1 MKLTE
6 MTVHD
11 YLELVAS
18 DAPAPGGG
26 SASALV
32 GAQGVGLFTM
42 VAGLTLG
49 RKKYVDFVDNCNEII
64 EAGKPI
70 VAELTAQIDR
80 DTDAYNMISAAFKMP
95 KETDEEKA
103 ARSAAIQNG
112 LKACTKTP
120 MEMME
125 LCGEAAAL
133 AASLLERGFNDTSA
147 SDLGVAFLSLKSGL
161 QGAWRNVL
169 INIGSLRDRAFAEE
183 CRKRGEILLDRALP
197 LADAGFAKVVA
208 MIEGE

>member
-6 MTVHD
+6 MTVND

-49 RKKYVDFVDNCNEII
+49 RKKYVDFTDNCNGII
-64 EAGKPI
+64 TEGIPVQK
-70 VAELTAQIDR
+70 ELIAQIDR
-80 DTDAYNMISAAFKMP
+80 DTDAYNLISDAFKMP

-103 ARSAAIQNG
+103 ARKEAIRQATIVATNAP
-112 LKACTKTP
+112 LYTL
-120 MEMME
+120 E
-125 LCGEAAAL
+125 LCHKGMEFGKKL
-133 AASLLERGFNDTSA
+133 IGKFNTNCA
-147 SDLGVAFLSLKSGL
+147 SDLGVGALNVKAAAH
-161 QGAWRNVL
+161 GAWMNVL
-169 INIGSLRDRAFAEE
+169 INVTGLDEALAADYRA
-183 CRKRGEILLDRALP
+183 KGQKLVDEI
-197 LADAGFAKVVA
+197 DAGFELIYNEA
-208 MIEGE
+208 MQYMQ

>member
-6 MTVHD
+6 MTVND

-64 EAGKPI
+64 KEGIPVQK
-70 VAELTAQIDR
+70 ELIAQIDR
-80 DTDAYNMISAAFKMP
+80 DTDAYNLISDAFKMP

-103 ARSAAIQNG
+103 ARKEAIK
-112 LKACTKTP
+112 KATIVATNAPLYTLELCHKG
-120 MEMME
+120 ME
-125 LCGEAAAL
+125 LGKMLIGKFNTNCASDFGVGALNVKAAAH
-133 AASLLERGFNDTSA
+133 
-147 SDLGVAFLSLKSGL
+147 
-161 QGAWRNVL
+161 GAWMNVL
-169 INIGSLRDRAFAEE
+169 INVTGLDETMAADY
-183 CRKRGEILLDRALP
+183 KTKGQKLVDEI
-197 LADAGFAKVVA
+197 DAGFELIYNET
-208 MIEGE
+208 MQYMQ

>member
-6 MTVHD
+6 MTVKD

-49 RKKYVDFVDNCNEII
+49 RKKYVDFADNCNEII

-80 DTDAYNMISAAFKMP
+80 DTDAYNMISDAFKLP
-95 KETDEEKA
+95 KETDEEKT
-103 ARSAAIQNG
+103 ARRAAIREATIVATEAPLYTLRLCREG
-112 LKACTKTP
+112 
-120 MEMME
+120 ME
-125 LCGEAAAL
+125 LGKKL
-133 AASLLERGFNDTSA
+133 IGKFNTNCA
-147 SDLGVAFLSLKSGL
+147 SDFGVGALNVKAGAH
-161 QGAWRNVL
+161 GAWMNVL
-169 INIGSLRDRAFAEE
+169 INVSGLDEETAAEY
-183 CRKRGEILLDRALP
+183 K
-197 LADAGFAKVVA
+197 AKGQA
-208 MIEGE
+208 MIDEIDEAFVMIYNETMQYMA

>member
-6 MTVHD
+6 MQVSD
-11 YLELVAS
+11 YLQLVAS

-49 RKKYVDFVDNCNEII
+49 RKKYVDFADNCNEII

-80 DTDAYNMISAAFKMP
+80 DTDAYNMISDAFKMP

-103 ARSAAIQNG
+103 ARKAAIREATIVATNAPLYTLELCHKG
-112 LKACTKTP
+112 
-120 MEMME
+120 ME
-125 LCGEAAAL
+125 LGKKLIGKFNTNCASDFGVGALNVKAAAY
-133 AASLLERGFNDTSA
+133 
-147 SDLGVAFLSLKSGL
+147 
-161 QGAWRNVL
+161 GAWMNVL
-169 INIGSLRDRAFAEE
+169 INVSGLDEE
-183 CRKRGEILLDRALP
+183 TAAGYKAKGQALINDI
-197 LADAGFAKVVA
+197 DAGFELIYNETMQYMA
-208 MIEGE
+208 

>member
-6 MTVHD
+6 MTVKD

-49 RKKYVDFVDNCNEII
+49 RKKYVDFADNCNEII

-70 VAELTAQIDR
+70 VAELTSQIDR
-80 DTDAYNMISAAFKMP
+80 DTDAYNMISDAFKLP

-103 ARSAAIQNG
+103 ARRAAISEATIVATEAPLYTLRLCREG
-112 LKACTKTP
+112 
-120 MEMME
+120 ME
-125 LCGEAAAL
+125 LGKKL
-133 AASLLERGFNDTSA
+133 IGKFNTNCA
-147 SDLGVAFLSLKSGL
+147 SDFGVGALNVKAGAH
-161 QGAWRNVL
+161 GAWMNVL
-169 INIGSLRDRAFAEE
+169 INVSGLDEETAAEY
-183 CRKRGEILLDRALP
+183 K
-197 LADAGFAKVVA
+197 AKGQA
-208 MIEGE
+208 MIDEIDEAFVMIYNETMQYMA

>member
-49 RKKYVDFVDNCNEII
+49 RKKYVDFVDNCNHII
-64 EAGKPI
+64 TEGKPI

-80 DTDAYNMISAAFKMP
+80 DTDAYNMISDAFKMP
-95 KETDEEKA
+95 KETDEEKT
-103 ARSAAIQNG
+103 ARKAAIREATIVATNAP
-112 LKACTKTP
+112 LYTL
-120 MEMME
+120 E
-125 LCGEAAAL
+125 LCHKGIMLGKMLIGKFNTNCASDFGVGALNVKAAAY
-133 AASLLERGFNDTSA
+133 
-147 SDLGVAFLSLKSGL
+147 
-161 QGAWRNVL
+161 GAWMNVL
-169 INIGSLRDRAFAEE
+169 INVSGLDEVTAADY
-183 CRKRGEILLDRALP
+183 KVKGQKLLDDI
-197 LADAGFAKVVA
+197 DAAFDEIYAETMKY
-208 MIEGE
+208 M

>member
-6 MTVHD
+6 MTVKD

-49 RKKYVDFVDNCNEII
+49 RKKYVDFADNCNEII

-70 VAELTAQIDR
+70 VTELTAQIDR
-80 DTDAYNMISAAFKMP
+80 DTDAYNMISDAFKLP

-103 ARSAAIQNG
+103 ARRAAIREATIVATEAPLYTLRLCREG
-112 LKACTKTP
+112 
-120 MEMME
+120 ME
-125 LCGEAAAL
+125 LGKKL
-133 AASLLERGFNDTSA
+133 IGKFNTNCA
-147 SDLGVAFLSLKSGL
+147 SDFGVGALNVKAGAH
-161 QGAWRNVL
+161 GAWMNVL
-169 INIGSLRDRAFAEE
+169 INVSGLDEETAAEY
-183 CRKRGEILLDRALP
+183 K
-197 LADAGFAKVVA
+197 AKGQA
-208 MIEGE
+208 MIDEIDEAFVMIYNETMQYMA

>member
-6 MTVHD
+6 MTVKD

-49 RKKYVDFVDNCNEII
+49 RKKYVDFADNCNEII

-70 VAELTAQIDR
+70 VAELTSQIDR
-80 DTDAYNMISAAFKMP
+80 DTDAYNMISDAFKLP

-103 ARSAAIQNG
+103 ARRAAIREATIVATEAPLYTLRLCREG
-112 LKACTKTP
+112 
-120 MEMME
+120 ME
-125 LCGEAAAL
+125 LGKKL
-133 AASLLERGFNDTSA
+133 IGKFNTNCA
-147 SDLGVAFLSLKSGL
+147 SDFGVGALNVKAGAH
-161 QGAWRNVL
+161 GAWMNVL
-169 INIGSLRDRAFAEE
+169 INVSGLDEETAAEY
-183 CRKRGEILLDRALP
+183 K
-197 LADAGFAKVVA
+197 AKGQA
-208 MIEGE
+208 MIDEIDEAFVMIYNETMQYMA

>member
-6 MTVHD
+6 MTVKD

-49 RKKYVDFVDNCNEII
+49 RKKYADFADNCNEII

-80 DTDAYNMISAAFKMP
+80 DTDAYNMISDAFKLP

-103 ARSAAIQNG
+103 ARRAAIREATIVATEAPLYTLRLCREG
-112 LKACTKTP
+112 
-120 MEMME
+120 ME
-125 LCGEAAAL
+125 LGKKL
-133 AASLLERGFNDTSA
+133 IGKFNTNCA
-147 SDLGVAFLSLKSGL
+147 SDFGVGALNVKAGAH
-161 QGAWRNVL
+161 GAWMNVL
-169 INIGSLRDRAFAEE
+169 INVSGLDEETAAEY
-183 CRKRGEILLDRALP
+183 K
-197 LADAGFAKVVA
+197 AKGQA
-208 MIEGE
+208 MIDEIDEAFVMIYNETMQYMA

>member
-6 MTVHD
+6 MTVKD

-49 RKKYVDFVDNCNEII
+49 RKKYVDFADNCNEII

-80 DTDAYNMISAAFKMP
+80 DTDAYNMISDAFKLP

-103 ARSAAIQNG
+103 ARRAAIREATIVATEAPLYTLRLCREG
-112 LKACTKTP
+112 
-120 MEMME
+120 ME
-125 LCGEAAAL
+125 LGKKL
-133 AASLLERGFNDTSA
+133 IGKFNTNCA
-147 SDLGVAFLSLKSGL
+147 SDFGVGALNVKAGAH
-161 QGAWRNVL
+161 GAWMNVL
-169 INIGSLRDRAFAEE
+169 INVSGLDEE
-183 CRKRGEILLDRALP
+183 TAAGYKAKGQALINDI
-197 LADAGFAKVVA
+197 DAGFELIYNETMQYMA
-208 MIEGE
+208 

>member
-49 RKKYVDFVDNCNEII
+49 RKKYVDFADNCNEII

-80 DTDAYNMISAAFKMP
+80 DTDAYNLISAAFKMP
-95 KETDEEKA
+95 KDTDEEKA
-103 ARSAAIQNG
+103 ARKEAIYDATVVATNAPLYTLELCRNG
-112 LKACTKTP
+112 
-120 MEMME
+120 ME
-125 LCGEAAAL
+125 LGKKLIGKFNTNCASDFGVGALNVKAAAY
-133 AASLLERGFNDTSA
+133 
-147 SDLGVAFLSLKSGL
+147 
-161 QGAWRNVL
+161 GAWMNVL
-169 INIGSLRDRAFAEE
+169 INVSGLDEE
-183 CRKRGEILLDRALP
+183 AAADYKEKGMKLIGEINQ
-197 LADAGFAKVVA
+197 GFELIYNET
-208 MIEGE
+208 MQYMQ

>member
-6 MTVHD
+6 MTVKD
-11 YLELVAS
+11 YLELGAS

-49 RKKYVDFVDNCNEII
+49 RKKYVDFADNCNEII

-80 DTDAYNMISAAFKMP
+80 DTDAYNMISDAFKLP
-95 KETDEEKA
+95 KETDEEKT
-103 ARSAAIQNG
+103 ARRAAIREATIVATEAPLYTLRLCREG
-112 LKACTKTP
+112 
-120 MEMME
+120 ME
-125 LCGEAAAL
+125 LGKKL
-133 AASLLERGFNDTSA
+133 IGKFNTNCA
-147 SDLGVAFLSLKSGL
+147 SDFGVGALNVKAGAH
-161 QGAWRNVL
+161 GAWMNVL
-169 INIGSLRDRAFAEE
+169 INVSGLDEETAAEY
-183 CRKRGEILLDRALP
+183 K
-197 LADAGFAKVVA
+197 AKGQA
-208 MIEGE
+208 MIDEIDEAFVMIYNETMQYMA

>member
-6 MTVHD
+6 MTVKD

-32 GAQGVGLFTM
+32 GARGVGLFTM

-49 RKKYVDFVDNCNEII
+49 RKKYVDFADNCNEII

-80 DTDAYNMISAAFKMP
+80 DTDAYNMISDAFKLP

-103 ARSAAIQNG
+103 ARRAAIREATIVATEAPLYTLRLCREG
-112 LKACTKTP
+112 
-120 MEMME
+120 ME
-125 LCGEAAAL
+125 LGKKL
-133 AASLLERGFNDTSA
+133 IGKFNTNCA
-147 SDLGVAFLSLKSGL
+147 SDFGVGALNVKAGAH
-161 QGAWRNVL
+161 GAWMNVL
-169 INIGSLRDRAFAEE
+169 INVSGLDEETAAEY
-183 CRKRGEILLDRALP
+183 K
-197 LADAGFAKVVA
+197 AKGQA
-208 MIEGE
+208 MIDEIDEAFVMIYNETMQYMA